1 LAAAPGRTKIH
12 LLAAGCRSP
21 ATTSGEDAN
30 QVKKQTGLTLIEI
43 MVVVFIIGILAAIA
57 IPNYS
62 EHVTRSRIA
71 QATSGLAERRT
82 RMEQFFQ
89 DNHTYYQAAAG
100 GNPAITAP
108 ACTTDNA
115 SSPFFDF
122 SCPNPTATT
131 PNRSAPNRTPTSPTA
146 QPEGPRT
153 TTRTHTTDSASD
165 RTNRSTSL

>member
-1 LAAAPGRTKIH
+1 M
-12 LLAAGCRSP
+12 
-21 ATTSGEDAN
+21 
-30 QVKKQTGLTLIEI
+30 KKQTGLTLIEI

-131 PNRSAPNRTPTSPTA
+131 YTLTATGKGAMSGFTYTINQANVKATTAAPT
-146 QPEGPRT
+146 GW
-153 TTRTHTTDSASD
+153 
-165 RTNRSTSL
+165 STSATCWITSKGGSC